1 MPRSGIAPMQPLPGL
16 SNLRQGRLG
25 AIALRTIA
33 PYVAGDHAPHAMPP
47 ETGLTGAV
55 MARQWAQQRALS
67 APMGLAAPATSA
79 VRVWLLAVAALIFL
93 MVSLGGAT
101 RLTGAGLSITEW
113 QPIMG
118 AVPPLSDAAWQEAF
132 EKYKQIPQYEHVNR
146 GMGLGAFKLI
156 YWWEWTHRFLGRLI
170 GVVFL
175 VPFLYFLAAGQ
186 IARPLMWKLG
196 GIFALGGLQGAIGW
210 YMVSSGLAERISVSQ
225 YRLALHM
232 TLAVAIFGAVLWVAL
247 SLGSPPRSAPAAQ
260 RPFRL
265 RAEVAAIA
273 ALVLLQVVAG
283 AFVAGLKAGSGWN
296 TWPLMDG
303 ALIPQGLGA
312 LSPWWANLFE
322 NALTV
327 QFNHRLLAYAIA
339 IAVAWHLWS
348 LWRGKSDGRTKTSG
362 LVLAGTVLAQIALG
376 IWTLLAHVPIPLALL
391 HQAGAVAVF
400 GVALWH
406 WHRLRLA

>member
-1 MPRSGIAPMQPLPGL
+1 
-16 SNLRQGRLG
+16 
-25 AIALRTIA
+25 
-33 PYVAGDHAPHAMPP
+33 
-47 ETGLTGAV
+47 
-55 MARQWAQQRALS
+55 MAQQWAQQRALS
-67 APMGLAAPATSA
+67 APLGLAAPGTNV
-79 VRVWLLAVAALIFL
+79 VRVWLFAVAALIFL

-101 RLTGAGLSITEW
+101 RLTGSGLSITEW
-113 QPIMG
+113 RPIMG

-132 EKYKQIPQYEHVNR
+132 EKYKQIPQYQHVNR
-146 GMGLGAFKLI
+146 GMSLAAFKLI

-170 GVVFL
+170 GVAFL

-186 IARPLMWKLG
+186 LARPLMWRLA
-196 GIFALGGLQGAIGW
+196 GIFALGGLQGGIGW
-210 YMVSSGLAERISVSQ
+210 YMVSSGLADRISVSQ

-247 SLGSPPRSAPAAQ
+247 SLGTTPRREAAA

-265 RAEVAAIA
+265 RAGAAGIA
-273 ALVLLQVVAG
+273 ALVLLQVAAG

-312 LSPWWANLFE
+312 VSPWWANLFE

-339 IAVAWHLWS
+339 AAVAWHLWS
-348 LWRGKSDGRTKTSG
+348 MPRSNPDGSTRTSG
-362 LVLAGTVLAQIALG
+362 LVLAGAVLAQIVLG
-376 IWTLLAHVPIPLALL
+376 ICTLLAHVPIPLALL

-400 GVALWH
+400 GAALWH
-406 WHRLRLA
+406 WHRLRQSRAAADVTPL